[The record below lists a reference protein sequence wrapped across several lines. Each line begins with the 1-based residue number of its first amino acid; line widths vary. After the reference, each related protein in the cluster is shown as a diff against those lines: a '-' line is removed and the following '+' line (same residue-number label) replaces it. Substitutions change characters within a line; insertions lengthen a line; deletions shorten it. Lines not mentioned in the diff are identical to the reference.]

1 VLAAAGVAPR
11 LGTGEA
17 SASAT
22 PERVVDRKSPAA
34 ASGTLWIGGD
44 LEVARMGFGAMRITG
59 DGIWGEPA
67 SQSNARAVLRRA
79 LELGVNFIDTADSYG
94 PAVSERLI
102 GEALHPY
109 PRGLLVATKGG
120 LTRPGPNR
128 WVPDCRPEHLR
139 AACEGSLKRL
149 KTERIDLYQL
159 HTPDP
164 KVPYADSLGELAK
177 LQQEGKIRHIGISNV
192 NVAQLEQARSL
203 VKVVSVQNRYNVV
216 DRGSEDVLQA
226 CEKAGIAFIP
236 WGPLA
241 KRPPSAERRRERFAR
256 GARGDREGARHR
268 HAAGD
273 ARLAARALEGDAADP
288 GHGLDRP
295 PRGKRRGREAALHG
309 RRAEAHR
316 LRPRAA
322 GAPWRTRA
330 GDAPA
335 ASARATVDAIRRGAR
350 AACPSP

>member
-1 VLAAAGVAPR
+1 MTTIDPQRRHFLGHATAVLAAAGVAPR
-11 LGTGEA
+11 LGAGEA
-17 SASAT
+17 AAAT

-34 ASGTLWIGGD
+34 ASGTLKIGGD

-67 SQSNARAVLRRA
+67 SQPTARAVLRRA

-109 PRGLLVATKGG
+109 ARGLLVATKGG

-241 KRPPSAERRRERFAR
+241 KRPPSA
-256 GARGDREGARHR
+256 GS
-268 HAAGD
+268 AAN
-273 ARLAARALEGDAADP
+273 ASLTALEAIAKQRGIGMPQATLAWLLAHSPVMLPIPGTGSIDHLEENVAAAK
-288 GHGLDRP
+288 LRFTAEEM
-295 PRGKRRGREAALHG
+295 KRIG
-309 RRAEAHR
+309 
-316 LRPRAA
+316 
-322 GAPWRTRA
+322 
-330 GDAPA
+330 
-335 ASARATVDAIRRGAR
+335 
-350 AACPSP
+350 